1 MMDIKACIAS
11 AALLTVASLALS
23 APLQAQT
30 YPNRP
35 VTLVIPYPAGGLSDI
50 AVRAVAQEMGKRL
63 GEPMIVDNKPGGS
76 GTIGAGLVLRAP
88 PDGYTLLVNATG
100 DVIRPH
106 YLTVPYDVV
115 NDFTQIGIIA
125 EGPPMVLV
133 VNPSS
138 AFKSVADVVTFARAN
153 PGKLNFGSSGPGTG
167 PSVAITTFNAAAHI
181 QLVDVPYRGASQ
193 AGLAVIA
200 GTLDGSFS
208 YLNTVKAL
216 IESGQ
221 LRALAVSSATRNQAL
236 PQVPTMV
243 EAGFKD
249 FDIDGFVGLAAPPR
263 TPPDIIRILNR
274 ELNAVIRQDNFRAR
288 FIGDGMR
295 APQKNSPED
304 FLAYLKQQYEK
315 NRVLAELTK
324 QQVSQSKQGQGV
336 AK

>member
-1 MMDIKACIAS
+1 M
-11 AALLTVASLALS
+11 
-23 APLQAQT
+23 
-30 YPNRP
+30 
-35 VTLVIPYPAGGLSDI
+35 VIPYPAGGLSDI
-50 AVRAVAQEMGKRL
+50 AVRAVAQEMGQRL
-63 GEPMIVDNKPGGS
+63 GQPMVVDNRPGGS
-76 GTIGAGLVLRAP
+76 GTIGAGIVLRAA

-106 YLTVPYDVV
+106 YVSVPYDIV
-115 NDFTQIGIIA
+115 NDFAPIGIIA

-133 VNPSS
+133 VSPSS
-138 AFKSVADVVTFARAN
+138 AYKSVADVAAFARAN

-167 PSVAITTFNAAAHI
+167 PSVAITTFNAAADI
-181 QLVDVPYRGASQ
+181 QIVDVPYRGASQ

-221 LRALAVSSATRNQAL
+221 LRALAVTSATRNPAL

-249 FDIDGFVGLAAPPR
+249 FDIDGFVGLAAPKG
-263 TPPDIIRILNR
+263 TPADIIKVLNR
-274 ELNAVIRQDNFRAR
+274 ELNAVIHQNDFRAR

-295 APQKNSPED
+295 PPQNNSPND

-324 QQVSQSKQGQGV
+324 RQAKQSKQSGQGT
-336 AK
+336 AR

>member
-1 MMDIKACIAS
+1 MTRVRACIA
-11 AALLTVASLALS
+11 AAAIGIVAGLSSS
-23 APLQAQT
+23 APLKAQA

-35 VTLVIPYPAGGLSDI
+35 ITLVIPYPAGGLSDI

-63 GEPMIVDNKPGGS
+63 GQPMIVDNKPGGS
-76 GTIGAGLVLRAP
+76 GTIGAGMVLRAA

-106 YLTVPYDVV
+106 YLATPYDVV
-115 NDFTQIGIIA
+115 NDFVQIGIIA

-138 AFKSVADVVTFARAN
+138 AFKSVADVVAFARAN

-221 LRALAVSSATRNQAL
+221 LHALAVTSATRNQAL
-236 PQVPTMV
+236 PHVPTMV

-263 TPPDIIRILNR
+263 TPPDIVRLLNR
-274 ELNAVIRQDNFRAR
+274 ELNAVIRQDDFRAR
-288 FIGDGMR
+288 FIGEGMR
-295 APQKNSPED
+295 PPENNNPED
-304 FLAYLKQQYEK
+304 FLAYLKRQYEK
-315 NRVLAELTK
+315 NRVLSEITK
-324 QQVSQSKQGQGV
+324 QQAKQQGT

>member
-1 MMDIKACIAS
+1 MTRVRACIA
-11 AALLTVASLALS
+11 AAAIGIVAGLSSS
-23 APLQAQT
+23 APLEAQA

-35 VTLVIPYPAGGLSDI
+35 ITLVIPYPAGGLSDI

-63 GEPMIVDNKPGGS
+63 GQPMIVDNKPGGS
-76 GTIGAGLVLRAP
+76 GTIGAGIVLRAA

-106 YLTVPYDVV
+106 YLATPYDVV
-115 NDFTQIGIIA
+115 NDFVQIGIIA

-138 AFKSVADVVTFARAN
+138 AFKSVADVVVFARAN

-221 LRALAVSSATRNQAL
+221 LHALAVTSATRNQAL
-236 PQVPTMV
+236 PDVPTMV

-263 TPPDIIRILNR
+263 TSPDIVRLLNR
-274 ELNAVIRQDNFRAR
+274 ELNAVIRQDDFRAR
-288 FIGDGMR
+288 FIGEGMR
-295 APQKNSPED
+295 PPENNNPED
-304 FLAYLKQQYEK
+304 FLAYLKRQYEK
-315 NRVLAELTK
+315 NRVLSEITK
-324 QQVSQSKQGQGV
+324 QQGT

>member
-1 MMDIKACIAS
+1 MIRIKACIAV
-11 AALLTVASLALS
+11 AALQIVAIFPLT
-23 APLQAQT
+23 APLEAQT

-35 VTLVIPYPAGGLSDI
+35 ITLVIPYPAGGLSDI
-50 AVRAVAQEMGKRL
+50 AVRAVAQEMGKGL
-63 GEPMIVDNKPGGS
+63 GQPMIVDNKPGGS
-76 GTIGAGLVLRAP
+76 GTIGAGFVLRAP

-106 YLTVPYDVV
+106 YLTVPYDIV
-115 NDFTQIGIIA
+115 NDFSQIGIIA

-138 AFKSVADVVTFARAN
+138 AFKSVAEVAAFARVN

-167 PSVAITTFNAAAHI
+167 PSVAITTFNAAADI
-181 QLVDVPYRGASQ
+181 RLVDVPYRGASQ

-221 LRALAVSSATRNQAL
+221 LRALAVTSATRNQAL
-236 PQVPTMV
+236 PEVPTMV

-249 FDIDGFVGLAAPPR
+249 FDIDGFVGLAAPPH
-263 TPPDIIRILNR
+263 TPPDIIQVLNR
-274 ELNAVIRQDNFRAR
+274 ELNAVIRRDDFRAR

-295 APQKNSPED
+295 PPQNNSPDD

-315 NRVLAELTK
+315 NRVLAELTRQQAKTAK
-324 QQVSQSKQGQGV
+324 QDPGK
-336 AK
+336 